1 MTGPIS
7 LPPQITAIVVEAG
20 FIKDKRCEYARG
32 SQIMKTTFMPQT
44 KTGKSSVELGV
55 ILALMQGII
64 LLVAY
69 IQGPGAEQTFSNNP
83 FKGITRIGV
92 VVVALITFLTGLVAM
107 VKNKERS
114 ISVYIMTALGFMVMA
129 TQH

>member
-1 MTGPIS
+1 MTRIPGRR
-7 LPPQITAIVVEAG
+7 QFWER
-20 FIKDKRCEYARG
+20 FEYARG

-44 KTGKSSVELGV
+44 KPGKSSVELGV
-55 ILALMQGII
+55 ILIIMQGII

-69 IQGPGAEQTFSNNP
+69 MQGPGAEQTFFNNP
-83 FKGITRIGV
+83 FMGITRIGV
-92 VVVALITFLTGLVAM
+92 VVVALITFLTGLAAM

-114 ISVYIMTALGFMVMA
+114 ISVYVMTALGFMVMA